1 MGLTELFLPVYNCEG
16 IKKFNLEEK
25 AVKLLQKYV
34 ESLDSY
40 LSLNAAKKNFKSI
53 TSQDA
58 FIIVSELERIGYL
71 IGKIDKGRMVFK
83 FNNTSERS
91 KISVPLS
98 DIEYAQKRYEE
109 RLAKKV
115 ERAAKTIERYKN
127 LSSLIEIKDKE
138 TSDRENLFDVSLLPV
153 ENEAVMLTEKL
164 KQSKSRTALEIHE
177 QDHKFKIDP
186 NCRFCAMEQD
196 KAIGF

>member
-1 MGLTELFLPVYNCEG
+1 MSLTELFAPVYACEG
-16 IKKFNLEEK
+16 IKKFKLEEK
-25 AVKLLQKYV
+25 AVKLLQKFV
-34 ESLDSY
+34 ESIDTY

-53 TSQDA
+53 SSQDA

-127 LSSLIEIKDKE
+127 LSSLTEIKDK
-138 TSDRENLFDVSLLPV
+138 SDIQRENFFDVSLLPV

-164 KQSKSRTALEIHE
+164 KQSKSKTALELH
-177 QDHKFKIDP
+177 QDKECDSSV
-186 NCRFCAMEQD
+186 CRFCAMEQD